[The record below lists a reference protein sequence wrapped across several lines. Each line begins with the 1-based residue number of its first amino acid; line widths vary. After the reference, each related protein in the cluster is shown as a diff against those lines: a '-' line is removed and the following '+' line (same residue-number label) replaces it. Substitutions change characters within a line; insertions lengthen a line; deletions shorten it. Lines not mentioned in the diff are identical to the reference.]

1 MNETAQEQPR
11 TCPKCDHPDSAD
23 AIAQN
28 KYRCTQCQYEIAHID
43 TAPNGSIRGIFGWLK
58 GVGDLIGDRYIIQT
72 VLGKGGFGATYL
84 VEDQRV
90 KGKRWALKE
99 IPEMLFDEYEVSL
112 LSNLDHPSI
121 PIIVDRFNEKG
132 MVYLVLKFGGSRT
145 LATECKRFGRI
156 VFTDLKDW
164 IVQVGQVLE
173 YLHSRN
179 PPIIH
184 RDLKPE
190 NVLLDDENR
199 IMLIDFGIA
208 KESSPNE
215 MTRTLGRAA
224 SFGFSPPEQVMGTG
238 TDIRSDIYSLAATVY
253 FAVTGQTPVAAH
265 ERVSGK
271 TLAPP
276 KQIASELPDAINN
289 MILKGLSLNVN
300 ERPQTVAE
308 FIGVF
313 SAGSPVDDDAL
324 LSGKTVQISDLQFG
338 PVIKTQGNR
347 SQPISSST
355 THYTEADNSSVKK
368 LALVLVVVVVLFS
381 AFASGAYWLF
391 FKDASN
397 EAPIASV
404 GPESESLPRE
414 TEIADGAA
422 PAAMDSPF
430 SAPAVVSEPVAPSA
444 TKQPADSGL
453 SALEILNKRRPVQ
466 PESDSKSSVNKAAQT
481 LDSNRVVQQQPSLPP
496 RPVARP
502 KPKPKPQPKPIAKT
516 EPKEDNSGWVI
527 IPGQTQKIR

>member
-1 MNETAQEQPR
+1 MNELAQDQLR
-11 TCPKCDHPDSAD
+11 TCPKCGSQESTVALE
-23 AIAQN
+23 QN
-28 KYRCTQCQYEIAHID
+28 KYRCPTCQYEIAHVD
-43 TAPNGSIRGIFGWLK
+43 VAPNGAIRGIFGWLK
-58 GVGDLIGDRYIIQT
+58 TVDDVIGDRYKIQT

-112 LSNLDHPSI
+112 LSGLDHPSI
-121 PIIVDRFNEKG
+121 PIIVDQFHDKG

-145 LATECKRFGRI
+145 LATECKRKGRI
-156 VFTDLKDW
+156 VFPELKNW
-164 IVQVGQVLE
+164 VVQIGQVLE

-190 NVLLDDENR
+190 NVLLDDEDR

-208 KESSPNE
+208 KESTPNA

-271 TLAPP
+271 TLTPP
-276 KQIASELPDAINN
+276 KAVAVELPDDVND
-289 MILKGLSLNVN
+289 MLLKGLNLNVN

-313 SAGSPVDDDAL
+313 GNSQQVVDDAM

-338 PVIKTQGNR
+338 PVIKTHLNR
-347 SQPISSST
+347 SERLTDSGI
-355 THYTEADNSSVKK
+355 HNVVKVEKREGNK
-368 LALVLVVVVVLFS
+368 LGWIVGAVIL
-381 AFASGAYWLF
+381 AAIIAGGAYWLLRQNAGED
-391 FKDASN
+391 KPVVETA
-397 EAPIASV
+397 EEKPTETPTMARSV
-404 GPESESLPRE
+404 AE
-414 TEIADGAA
+414 A
-422 PAAMDSPF
+422 PAASPVN
-430 SAPAVVSEPVAPSA
+430 APEPATPSA
-444 TKQPADSGL
+444 SGASES
-453 SALEILNKRRPVQ
+453 SAMSAMDILNKRRQVQ
-466 PESDSKSSVNKAAQT
+466 EPISEPEPTPAASVNKAAQQ
-481 LDSNRVVQQQPSLPP
+481 LDSTLTAKKK
-496 RPVARP
+496 VAP
-502 KPKPKPQPKPIAKT
+502 KPKPSVKPKRVAKAK
-516 EPKEDNSGWVI
+516 PKEDNSGWVI